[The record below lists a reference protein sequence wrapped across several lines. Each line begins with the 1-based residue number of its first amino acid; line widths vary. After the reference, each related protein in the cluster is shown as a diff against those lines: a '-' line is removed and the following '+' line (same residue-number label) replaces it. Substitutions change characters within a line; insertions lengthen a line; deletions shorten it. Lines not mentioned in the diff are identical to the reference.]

1 MNDASERYARQIEI
15 AQQAAGRGDRKA
27 TAEALKAAIST
38 TRGHPALH
46 HEHAAALVRLASLA
60 QEIGRPADAERLLT
74 EAIAVG
80 ERHVGAN
87 DPSLGVALNE
97 LSRLH
102 VRQSDY
108 ARAEPVLKRLLT
120 IARTKGDSHPDVA
133 TALAGLAVAKRGLG
147 QNAAAEVLYRHA
159 LVIREEV
166 LAPDHMAIVVTLEQ
180 LAETCATRGNAAEA
194 LVYLRRALPQRERAL
209 GADHATVRAL
219 RTRVADLERRVAK
232 PAAKPAERVVIGAA
246 PATEA
251 ARAPVVERTL
261 VSTPA
266 PGVERTLVP
275 AREVVAEPALVAA
288 PQPEPAPAPRP
299 SGDWRA
305 TPARPRFFASTA
317 TQPRPSGELKFLYQP
332 VPTASRPPAPAPLPA
347 LTPAPA
353 VAAVSS
359 SAIAPALPSYSRSV
373 ALEPSPAP
381 ARSAPVAD
389 LPVPVAADA
398 PVSATSSSDLADIFA
413 SFKRTSRYAS
423 AGAAVVVLA
432 IVGSEFGMSAEP
444 EAAPPSGASA
454 AETPVAVAPTA
465 DAKSPAASRS
475 SAGAPASLASHT
487 ASSSAAAP
495 SKRSSEESDAAPS
508 VAVPTLKRLV
518 IPKVAVPSVD
528 SLVRSAE
535 RIASDPDTQPKTI
548 GAGVLGA
555 APSEYVGVTPPVLLF
570 APALR
575 FPDELRARPID
586 GEVVVQ
592 FRVNEKG
599 RVEASSMQVLQSQ
612 HELFTAAVRSVLPRF
627 RFEPARS
634 PAPGAKPQAAWV
646 QFRAQFT
653 ARN

>member
-15 AQQAAGRGDRKA
+15 ARLAAGRGDRKA
-27 TAEALKAAIST
+27 AAEALKAAVGT

-46 HEHAAALVRLASLA
+46 REHADALVRLAALA
-60 QEIGRPADAERLLT
+60 QEIGRPADAERLLA

-80 ERHVGAN
+80 ERNLGA
-87 DPSLGVALNE
+87 DHPALGVALNE

-120 IARTKGDSHPDVA
+120 IARTKGDRHPDVA

-159 LVIREEV
+159 LGIREEV

-180 LAETCATRGNAAEA
+180 LAETCATRGNVSEA
-194 LVYLRRALPQRERAL
+194 LAHLQRALPQRERAL
-209 GADHATVRAL
+209 GADHATVQAL
-219 RTRVADLERRVAK
+219 RARVADLERRTAK
-232 PAAKPAERVVIGAA
+232 PAAKPVERVAAAAA
-246 PATEA
+246 PA
-251 ARAPVVERTL
+251 VE
-261 VSTPA
+261 VPPA
-266 PGVERTLVP
+266 P
-275 AREVVAEPALVAA
+275 VAEPALAATAA
-288 PQPEPAPAPRP
+288 PELAPPSRS

-332 VPTASRPPAPAPLPA
+332 VPTASRPPAPAQLPA
-347 LTPAPA
+347 STPAFAAGAVSPSADAAARSPQPA
-353 VAAVSS
+353 SASLKSILVAA
-359 SAIAPALPSYSRSV
+359 P
-373 ALEPSPAP
+373 
-381 ARSAPVAD
+381 SAPLAD
-389 LPVPVAADA
+389 LPVAAASPAPVVADA
-398 PVSATSSSDLADIFA
+398 PVSAAPSRDLADLFA
-413 SFKRTSRYAS
+413 SLKRTSRYAS

-444 EAAPPSGASA
+444 ESEQPSSASA
-454 AETPVAVAPTA
+454 AESRVAAVSPAVDVTARETSGSPTVTNASAVSHAAATPAPTA
-465 DAKSPAASRS
+465 
-475 SAGAPASLASHT
+475 
-487 ASSSAAAP
+487 
-495 SKRSSEESDAAPS
+495 SKRSGDESEPAPS
-508 VAVPTLKRLV
+508 VAVPNLRRLV
-518 IPKVAVPSVD
+518 IPKVATPSVD

-535 RIASDPDTQPKTI
+535 RIASDADTQPKSI
-548 GAGVLGA
+548 GAAILPPA
-555 APSEYVGVTPPVLLF
+555 QNEYASVTPPVLVF
-570 APALR
+570 APTLR

-612 HELFTAAVRSVLPRF
+612 HELFTAAVRNVLPRF

-634 PAPGAKPQAAWV
+634 TAPGSKPQAAWV
-646 QFRAQFT
+646 QFRAQFA
-653 ARN
+653 ARG